1 MKSPHQFVMFFA
13 LTTALAL
20 TGCGSSPGE
29 NVNQSGPR
37 SGLSG
42 PGSKARPKGSPEDEG
57 SIVSAGT
64 VKKGTNPRD
73 FSQDPPPADRTVD
86 EPATEIPSYSKKQ
99 VTADLSNLSSTEKSL
114 LAFGLQVV
122 VSKDGKGNPKSV
134 DWDYRLM
141 DSVDVSIFDAIPALE
156 NYAKVGHEFLAKY
169 DKEFLV
175 DGTKTTSERL
185 AQREIA
191 TVVAKIQL
199 VENSVDSLK
208 KKAAKKK

>member
-1 MKSPHQFVMFFA
+1 MKSPYQFVTFVA

-29 NVNQSGPR
+29 NVNQDAPR

-73 FSQDPPPADRTVD
+73 FSQDPPPAD
-86 EPATEIPSYSKKQ
+86 EPATEVPSYSKKE
-99 VTADLSNLSSTEKSL
+99 VTSDLSNLSSTEKSL

-134 DWDYRLM
+134 DWDYKLM
-141 DSVDVSIFDAIPALE
+141 DSVNVSIFDAIPALE

-199 VENSVDSLK
+199 IENSVDSLK
-208 KKAAKKK
+208 KKTAKKK